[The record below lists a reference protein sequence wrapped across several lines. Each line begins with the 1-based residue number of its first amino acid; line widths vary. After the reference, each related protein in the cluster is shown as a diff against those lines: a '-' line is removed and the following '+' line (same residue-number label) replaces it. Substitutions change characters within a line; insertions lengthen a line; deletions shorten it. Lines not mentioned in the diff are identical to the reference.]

1 MRTEKHR
8 KVTWDLTMKKK
19 SKIYKNYMNR
29 KIIQIYTVE
38 TLQLFTL
45 CLWTMLQHVKVG
57 HIALSQMVIFI
68 FRLKTPHLIYLGPY
82 MYCSKWVLYQ
92 YSSTVFLWCTC
103 VMYHSGTVLVRYTG
117 TTKKKSPL
125 LTYVQQMFTGTWHT
139 VPVGSTYIIQ
149 VSYIHMNV
157 HVWPHVLQYYC

>member
-1 MRTEKHR
+1 
-8 KVTWDLTMKKK
+8 MKKK

-29 KIIQIYTVE
+29 KIVQLYMVK

-68 FRLKTPHLIYLGPY
+68 FGLKTPHLIYLRPY
-82 MYCSKWVLYQ
+82 MYCSKYCTSIVVR
-92 YSSTVFLWCTC
+92 TVFLWCTC

-125 LTYVQQMFTGTWHT
+125 LTYVQQMFTGT
-139 VPVGSTYIIQ
+139 
-149 VSYIHMNV
+149 
-157 HVWPHVLQYYC
+157 

>member
-1 MRTEKHR
+1 
-8 KVTWDLTMKKK
+8 MKKK

-68 FRLKTPHLIYLGPY
+68 FGLKRGHLIYLGPITEY
-82 MYCSKWVLYQ
+82 LY
-92 YSSTVFLWCTC
+92 TC
-103 VMYHSGTVLVRYTG
+103 VYTCTTVVR
-117 TTKKKSPL
+117 
-125 LTYVQQMFTGTWHT
+125 
-139 VPVGSTYIIQ
+139 
-149 VSYIHMNV
+149 V
-157 HVWPHVLQYYC
+157 HVLLQKRHLGLHIISILPSPV

>member
-1 MRTEKHR
+1 
-8 KVTWDLTMKKK
+8 MKKK

-68 FRLKTPHLIYLGPY
+68 FGLKTPHLIYLYLGPHTCMYFNTYY
-82 MYCSKWVLYQ
+82 M
-92 YSSTVFLWCTC
+92 
-103 VMYHSGTVLVRYTG
+103 
-117 TTKKKSPL
+117 
-125 LTYVQQMFTGTWHT
+125 
-139 VPVGSTYIIQ
+139 
-149 VSYIHMNV
+149 
-157 HVWPHVLQYYC
+157 